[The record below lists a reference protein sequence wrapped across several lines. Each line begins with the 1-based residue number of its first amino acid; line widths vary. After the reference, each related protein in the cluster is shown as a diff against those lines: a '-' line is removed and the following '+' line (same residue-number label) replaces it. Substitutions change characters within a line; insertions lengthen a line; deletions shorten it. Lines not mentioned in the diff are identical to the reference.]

1 MDQDNI
7 NLGLLYKVL
16 SVQSKSKNDDLMRTF
31 LKNYFDKVKLK
42 VTEDTYGNLYI
53 TKGKAK
59 SYPCVVAHIDTV
71 HTVIPN
77 YAFKVYRMGSLLYAM
92 NAITGTQTGI
102 GGDDKVGIFVA
113 LHALHKH
120 KNVKVVLYRD
130 EEIGHIG
137 SKHSIKENKEFY
149 KDCNFVIQCDRK
161 GNDDFLT
168 SSGGIKMASKEF
180 IDATKEYANK
190 HEFVEGQGVSTDV
203 DTLVREGIGISCI
216 NLSSGYHRPHS
227 STEVVNIDDVR
238 NVTSLVDDILTNLGS
253 TKFEY
258 KYVAPVYKY
267 TSRYSGAGPRAR
279 IGSNGVLFYSKKF
292 NYIDVR
298 FRRINT
304 SGFKK
309 MDKVEIRNS
318 CLINPREETTY
329 LPKDIKMPIPLPD
342 TAKCI
347 EKTAIKHKIVYMM
360 EEDIFFCLK
369 CKSAVTS
376 GYMKDKL
383 YKMMTIEDGGLEFVY
398 DHLNNIW
405 IQKEKAVWKP
415 VQGTYIA
422 KSVGEYWR

>member
-1 MDQDNI
+1 MTKDNI
-7 NLGLLYKVL
+7 NLGLLFKVM
-16 SVQSKSKNDDLMRTF
+16 SVQSKSRKDDIMRTF

-42 VTEDTYGNLYI
+42 VEEDTYGNLYI

-71 HTVIPN
+71 HTLLPSH
-77 YAFKVYRMGSLLYAM
+77 AFKVFRMGSLLYAM
-92 NAITGTQTGI
+92 NALTGTQTGI
-102 GGDDKVGIFVA
+102 GGDDKVGIYIA
-113 LHALHKH
+113 LHVLHNH

-161 GNDDFLT
+161 GDDDFLT
-168 SSGGIKMASKEF
+168 SSGGIKMCSEEF
-180 IDATKEYANK
+180 ITATKPYADK
-190 HEFVEGQGVSTDV
+190 HEYKEGYGISTDV

-238 NVTSLVDDILTNLGS
+238 NVASLVDEMITNLGE

-258 KYVAPVYKY
+258 KYVKPVYSY
-267 TSRYSGAGPRAR
+267 NSRYSGMGPRV
-279 IGSNGVLFYSKKF
+279 GSNGIIYFTKKF
-292 NYIDVR
+292 NYVDVR
-298 FRRINT
+298 FRRMT
-304 SGFKK
+304 QPGFKK
-309 MDKVEIRNS
+309 LDKVEIRNS
-318 CLINPREETTY
+318 CLINPREETPY

-360 EEDIFFCLK
+360 EEDIFFCLS
-369 CKSAVTS
+369 CQTPIISS
-376 GYMKDKL
+376 YMKDKL
-383 YKMMTIEDGGLEFVY
+383 YRMMTIEDGGLEFVY

-405 IQKEKAVWKP
+405 IQKEKAIWKP
-415 VQGTYIA
+415 IQGTYIA
-422 KSVGEYWR
+422 KSVGGYWR

>member
-1 MDQDNI
+1 MTQDTI

-16 SVQSKSKNDDLMRTF
+16 SVQSKSKNDEIMRNF
-31 LKNYFDKVKLK
+31 LKAYFDKVKLK

-71 HTVIPN
+71 HSLIPS
-77 YAFKVYRMGSLLYAM
+77 YAFKVYKMGSLLYAM

-113 LHALHKH
+113 LHALHTH

-137 SKHSIKENKEFY
+137 SKHSIEFNKEFY

-168 SSGGIKMASKEF
+168 SSGGIKMCSKEF
-180 IDATKEYANK
+180 IEATKPYADK
-190 HEFVEGQGVSTDV
+190 HEFKEGYGASTDV

-238 NVTSLVDDILTNLGS
+238 NVTSLVDEIITNLGG

-258 KYVAPVYKY
+258 KYVKPVYKY
-267 TSRYSGAGPRAR
+267 TNRYNGTGPRLGS
-279 IGSNGVLFYSKKF
+279 GSNGILFHPKKF
-292 NYIDVR
+292 NYVDVR
-298 FRRINT
+298 FRRLPT
-304 SGFKK
+304 AGFEKL
-309 MDKVEIRNS
+309 DKVEIRS
-318 CLINPREETTY
+318 TLLINPREETTY
-329 LPKDIKMPIPLPD
+329 LPKDLKMPIPLPD
-342 TAKCI
+342 TAMCI
-347 EKTAIKHKIVYMM
+347 AKSAIKHKIVYMM

-369 CKSAVTS
+369 CQAPVTV

-415 VQGTYIA
+415 IQGTYVA
-422 KSVGEYWR
+422 ASVSEYWR

>member
-1 MDQDNI
+1 MISDNI

-16 SVQSKSKNDDLMRTF
+16 SVQSKSKDDEIMRTF

-53 TKGKAK
+53 TKGKAT

-71 HTVIPN
+71 HTIIPS

-92 NAITGTQTGI
+92 NAITGLQAGV

-113 LHALHKH
+113 LHVLHKH
-120 KNVKVVLYRD
+120 DNIKVVLYRD
-130 EEIGHIG
+130 EEIGHLG
-137 SKHSIKENKEFY
+137 SKHSINNNREFY

-180 IDATKEYANK
+180 IEATKEYANK
-190 HEFVEGQGVSTDV
+190 HEFKEAIGVSTDV
-203 DTLVREGIGISCI
+203 DTLVRNGVGVSCI

-227 STEVVNIDDVR
+227 SSEVVNIDDVK
-238 NVTSLVDDILTNLGS
+238 NVVSLVDDIISNLGDK
-253 TKFEY
+253 KFEY
-258 KYVAPVYKY
+258 TYVAPVYKY
-267 TSRYSGAGPRAR
+267 TSRYDGYGPRNR
-279 IGSNGVLFYSKKF
+279 TGSNGIVYFSKKF
-292 NYIDVR
+292 NYVDIR
-298 FRRINT
+298 FRRMAVA
-304 SGFKK
+304 GFKK
-309 MDKVEIRNS
+309 LDKVEIRDS
-318 CLINPREETTY
+318 CLINPREETPY

-342 TAKCI
+342 TAKCV
-347 EKTAIKHKIVYMM
+347 EKTTTEHKIVYMM

-369 CKSAVTS
+369 CQTAVTS
-376 GYMKDKL
+376 PFIKDKL
-383 YKMMTIEDGGLEFVY
+383 YKMMTIEDAGLEFVY

-405 IQKEKAVWKP
+405 IQKELAVWKP
-415 VQGTYIA
+415 IQGTYIA